1 MGVSNF
7 SIFTA
12 FKAKDG
18 ISPVFKTMSSA
29 SDKAATRF
37 KAGMDKAK
45 IAVTALKTTAVATAA
60 AITTIGT
67 AAAGP

>member
-45 IAVTALKTTAVATAA
+45 IAVTAFLIKRFQIGKRVLKPFT
-60 AITTIGT
+60 
-67 AAAGP
+67 PC